1 VNRRV
6 SAVALSLVAAMVVS
20 SCGGGES
27 SSRTRNDAL
36 ISNTGGDLVLNCYA
50 TDDERARA
58 REEATTFWSNRL
70 EELRQQLAR
79 EEAVEVI
86 PALDVSG
93 GIPREEFADEAS
105 YVEAVTEAQ
114 EAFTRDKEL
123 EDAQRASKE
132 QAVAA
137 LRATIE
143 QAERDRDEALARI
156 DDAPACVGDPDTGLE
171 SGPQTDPLGLA
182 PPCVTAAAADL
193 VGSVGSQTLRIRVC
207 DAATKVSLQNY
218 DISYN
223 SLGGSEQQLSE
234 GTGRFIAVD
243 ITTNQTTYKAVS
255 CSTSGY
261 IDSSIITVDGQN
273 VSTERL
279 DESDQPIVVDFCGGT
294 SQPLTDPS
302 GGDGGTPT
310 GGGDNTNQLPVADD
324 GGLDNEAIYALGQQ
338 CGQDVSFDVK
348 EVLDVD
354 NTYTANEELLG
365 VASLACAITTP
376 QLRRVETYI
385 KATNLGNEEPGKV
398 FHNGEDTTST
408 SGEVTF
414 VLDEGTWAVK
424 AVFRLVFEPSEGV
437 FTVVDVPSVEKELVV
452 GPFFDDPNI
461 CRPKLFTLS
470 AAVDGVKTL
479 SAKCDYVKYG
489 LIAVT
494 SKFDESMSPDAEYI
508 IQKFPAQHKVGAK
521 VLVHDVSG
529 GRGYIGYSQQL
540 LSCDDE
546 CQSDTTDD
554 NVTLTRTEDSVE
566 LKAKDRCASKG
577 EGYDTM
583 VVASPFL
590 ALQPDLLLRQQN
602 DDEARLFYSST
613 GAGFRELSNK
623 LSVKSSSPWWWVGS
637 MCIINGKWP
646 ADATQAI
653 DPQQWLVKLSDVPS
667 PGDDEPA
674 ADTTS
679 TPVIAPPATPIA
691 SVVKD
696 GALVATSA
704 ATSVAVSPSAVAA
717 LLEELNVESAVVA
730 VSFDNG
736 AFIPLSRLTPQRLS
750 VPTDAKVFK
759 IAVAKAGSEP
769 TVTEYPVQRIEPVDA
784 VTGVVADETTSGSNT
799 WIYVVIAVVLLL
811 LLLVIARRRRKVS
824 DDEASVN

>member
-1 VNRRV
+1 
-6 SAVALSLVAAMVVS
+6 MVVS

-27 SSRTRNDAL
+27 STRTRNNAL

-50 TDDERARA
+50 SDEERARA

-70 EELRQQLAR
+70 EELRQQLAL
-79 EEAVEVI
+79 EEAVVVI

-93 GIPREEFADEAS
+93 GIPREEYADEAS

-137 LRATIE
+137 ARAAIE

-156 DDAPACVGDPDTGLE
+156 DDAPACVGDPGTGLAG
-171 SGPQTDPLGLA
+171 GPQTDPLGLA
-182 PPCVTAAAADL
+182 PPCVSASAADL
-193 VGSVGSQTLRIRVC
+193 VSSSGSQTLRIRVC
-207 DAATKVSLQNY
+207 DAATKLSLQNY

-243 ITTNQTTYKAVS
+243 IATNQTTYKAVS

-261 IDSSIITVDGQN
+261 IDSSLIIVDGQN

-279 DESDQPIVVDFCGGT
+279 DETNEPVVIDYCGGT
-294 SQPLTDPS
+294 SQPLTEPS

-310 GGGDNTNQLPVADD
+310 DGGDNTNQLPVAND
-324 GGLDNEAIYALGQQ
+324 GVLDNEAIYALGQQ

-348 EVLDVD
+348 EVLHVD
-354 NTYTANEELLG
+354 NIYTANEELLG

-376 QLRRVETYI
+376 QLRRVEMYI
-385 KATNLGNEEPGKV
+385 KAKNLGNDEPGKV
-398 FHNGEDTTST
+398 FGNGEDTTSA

-414 VLDEGTWAVK
+414 GLEEGTWAVK
-424 AVFRLVFEPSEGV
+424 AFFRLVFEPSEDV
-437 FTVVDVPSVEKELVV
+437 FTAVDVPSVEKELVV

-461 CRPKLFTLS
+461 CRPELFTLS
-470 AAVDGVKTL
+470 DAVDGVKTL

-489 LIAVT
+489 LYAST
-494 SKFDESMSPDAEYI
+494 SRFDQAMSADGDYI
-508 IQKFPAQHKVGAK
+508 LQKFPAQHKVGAK
-521 VLVHDVSG
+521 VLVHYVDG
-529 GRGYIGYSQQL
+529 GRGYIGYSHQL
-540 LSCDDE
+540 LSCDEE

-554 NVTLTRTEDSVE
+554 NVTLTSTGDSVK
-566 LKAKDRCASKG
+566 LKAKDRCAAKG
-577 EGYDTM
+577 EGYGTM
-583 VVASPFL
+583 VVAAPFL
-590 ALQPDLLLRQQN
+590 ALQPDLLLRQPV
-602 DDEARLFYSST
+602 DSDTRLFYTSST
-613 GAGFRELSNK
+613 SVPEELSSI
-623 LSVKSSSPWWWVGS
+623 LSVKSGAPWWWVAS
-637 MCIINGKWP
+637 TCTINGQWP
-646 ADATQAI
+646 VDATQAI

-667 PGDDEPA
+667 SGDDEPA

-696 GALVATSA
+696 GALVVTSA

-730 VSFDNG
+730 ISFDNG
-736 AFIPLSRLTPQRLS
+736 AFIPLSLLTPQRFS

-799 WIYVVIAVVLLL
+799 WIYVAIAVVLLL
-811 LLLVIARRRRKVS
+811 LLLVIARRRRKVN